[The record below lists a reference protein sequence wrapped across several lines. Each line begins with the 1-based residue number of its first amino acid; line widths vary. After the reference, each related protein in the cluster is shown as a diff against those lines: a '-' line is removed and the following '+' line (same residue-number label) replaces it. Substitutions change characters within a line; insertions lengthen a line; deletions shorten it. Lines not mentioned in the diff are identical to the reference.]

1 MKGDMACGHNPY
13 WKTVYD
19 NCMAC
24 RAEQAEEKLALL
36 TGKGGLVERMKV
48 LVKKYIAEQERWSTD
63 LNDALQ
69 LLTDLEALK

>member
-1 MKGDMACGHNPY
+1 
-13 WKTVYD
+13 
-19 NCMAC
+19 MAC